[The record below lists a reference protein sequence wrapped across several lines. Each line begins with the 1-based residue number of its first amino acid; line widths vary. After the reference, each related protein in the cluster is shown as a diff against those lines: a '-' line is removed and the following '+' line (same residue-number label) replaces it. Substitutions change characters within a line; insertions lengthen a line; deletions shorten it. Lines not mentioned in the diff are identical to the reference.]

1 MARGERG
8 WRGGR
13 DIFTG
18 CGGGN
23 RIWSRRGGKRLRCRV
38 LRGTRLPFA
47 LLLRGLDELGVGAD
61 FELGILQG
69 GEGEAWVAKFWKT
82 SHIFLLAQS
91 SIRETKKQL
100 YVRRGACK
108 NGWSFVQARDSFST
122 RSVRCFRWVVRW
134 VGRWWSV

>member
-18 CGGGN
+18 CRGGN

-69 GEGEAWVAKFWKT
+69 GEGEAWVAKFWNT
-82 SHIFLLAQS
+82 SHIFLSWPKVAPAKRKNS
-91 SIRETKKQL
+91 CTEEWACAETCGHA
-100 YVRRGACK
+100 YRRGT
-108 NGWSFVQARDSFST
+108 VM
-122 RSVRCFRWVVRW
+122 VL
-134 VGRWWSV
+134 GRQDDLG